1 MPIYHHKNCVCAES
15 EAKGRFG
22 ARLKI
27 REINDSPAVFPH
39 GHRLDA
45 TQGGSTDT
53 KRLAQSSLTTVL
65 ASSHCQFLFISIKI
79 IFMVNRKLQFLPAP
93 LKSCYQQ
100 WPMWC
105 FQNGGPS
112 SEPFLHTLTR
122 YQLKLWTCAF
132 GTRDTT
138 VCSIL
143 TPSYLLVSILILP
156 FNVRR

>member
-1 MPIYHHKNCVCAES
+1 MKERHFYLFDNFICLFIIIKIVYVRSLDLVQDSKS
-15 EAKGRFG
+15 E
-22 ARLKI
+22 RLMI
-27 REINDSPAVFPH
+27 HQQYFPMDIGWMLH
-39 GHRLDA
+39 S
-45 TQGGSTDT
+45 QSGSTDT

-132 GTRDTT
+132 APGE
-138 VCSIL
+138 
-143 TPSYLLVSILILP
+143 
-156 FNVRR
+156 